1 VGLFLLTKV
10 IKGKYSLI
18 TYLPSIRFG
27 PTNKGAKAMKQKSIT
42 RSHHLKEELLEDEL
56 ELVNRAMNTRKSHM
70 RSIDELDRRE
80 AAPKQ
85 RKNCTT
91 KKRPFRDK
99 KEADRVLHF
108 IMNNRREAEANGTDY
123 RFVQFRS
130 YLCPCGAYH
139 HSSKPDLTTLTV
151 LNAA

>member
-1 VGLFLLTKV
+1 
-10 IKGKYSLI
+10 
-18 TYLPSIRFG
+18 
-27 PTNKGAKAMKQKSIT
+27 MKQKSIT
-42 RSHHLKEELLEDEL
+42 RSHNLKEELLDNEL
-56 ELVNRAMNTRKSHM
+56 ELVSRAINTRKSHM

-80 AAPKQ
+80 ATPKS
-85 RKNCTT
+85 RKICST

-108 IMNNRREAEANGTDY
+108 IMNNRREAEANGFNY

-139 HSSKPDLTTLTV
+139 HSSKPDLTSMAV
-151 LNAA
+151 LDAA